1 MEFIY
6 ILSGFSLLFLGGE
19 VLLKGALDL
28 ANIFRISKFFI
39 STVIIGFET
48 SMPEM
53 AVSVGSVIKNSP
65 DIALGN
71 VIGSNIANILLVIGI
86 SALINPI
93 LINNQSVQKDI
104 FVMLIATIMLVA
116 LILLDSLNYFSGI
129 LFLVTL
135 FIYLYLS
142 FLSTRKQD
150 KEINQNILEYSN
162 LSQTNSIYIALL
174 ISILGIFTLRVGSTL
189 LVDGALSI
197 ARSYGISEVII
208 GLTLVAVGG
217 SLPELAISI
226 IASLKKHGDVVIGN
240 IIGSNIFNILSILG
254 ISSIISPIHVS
265 AQIMSQGNCMKF
277 FVSN

>member
-53 AVSVGSVIKNSP
+53 AVSVSSVIKNSP

-174 ISILGIFTLRVGSTL
+174 ISILGIFTLIVGSTL

-197 ARSYGISEVII
+197 ARSYGISEIII

>member
-1 MEFIY
+1 
-6 ILSGFSLLFLGGE
+6 
-19 VLLKGALDL
+19 
-28 ANIFRISKFFI
+28 
-39 STVIIGFET
+39 
-48 SMPEM
+48 MPEM
-53 AVSVGSVIKNSP
+53 AVSVSSVIKNSP

-129 LFLVTL
+129 IFLVTL

-150 KEINQNILEYSN
+150 KEINQNILEYSD

-174 ISILGIFTLRVGSTL
+174 MSILGIFTLIVGSTL

-254 ISSIISPIHVS
+254 ISSIITPIHVS
-265 AQIMSQGNCMKF
+265 AQIMSTDIWVLLVTSLFLSILIIQKIRIGILIALIMILIYMSYLF
-277 FVSN
+277 FIYT